1 MHVLVHLVR
10 QMEEDH
16 SFLLSLLLSLSEA
29 IKLMRVMQDEM
40 WAPHL
45 ILKLGQLATAAS
57 EPS

>member
-1 MHVLVHLVR
+1 
-10 QMEEDH
+10 MEEDH

-45 ILKLGQLATAAS
+45 ILKLGQLDTAAS